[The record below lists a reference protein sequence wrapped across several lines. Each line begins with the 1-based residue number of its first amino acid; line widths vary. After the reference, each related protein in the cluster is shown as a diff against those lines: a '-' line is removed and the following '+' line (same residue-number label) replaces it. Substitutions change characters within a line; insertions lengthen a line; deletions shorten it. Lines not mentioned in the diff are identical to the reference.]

1 MLGVLTQVGRMA
13 HRAHAP
19 MREDL
24 PCDRSREVEVV
35 ADDEIGPE
43 ASVRLGDDARERAF
57 EALGH
62 LERKVAVARR
72 PVRHHIRHPADG
84 KRQLV
89 GLERHGMHLDPRRER
104 RGGVV
109 VRRDAADDG
118 DLVPRLLETPRG
130 LREEHA
136 AARAVGLLRA
146 DGEDLHVRF
155 PPSSIDRRPMVSHR
169 GPDRKTPDA
178 RHVLHLL
185 QWARTMRRAAKR
197 VRRKDSSM
205 GSSIPYLTLDP
216 EIEAAIRADRAA
228 GRSSRFRTA
237 DDDVVRREPNPHDEA
252 TLARPAFARDIEKI
266 LNVPAYNRYAGK
278 TQVFS
283 FVEDDDIC
291 RRGLHVQLVGR
302 VARAIGEAARSQRPP
317 HRGDR
322 ARPRRRPHA
331 VRARRRALPEQGAP
345 CADRTLLQ
353 PQRALRARARQALPP
368 QHQPPDP

>member
-1 MLGVLTQVGRMA
+1 MA
-13 HRAHAP
+13 
-19 MREDL
+19 EDL
-24 PCDRSREVEVV
+24 DNMQERS
-35 ADDEIGPE
+35 AFGP
-43 ASVRLGDDARERAF
+43 
-57 EALGH
+57 
-62 LERKVAVARR
+62 
-72 PVRHHIRHPADG
+72 
-84 KRQLV
+84 
-89 GLERHGMHLDPRRER
+89 
-104 RGGVV
+104 
-109 VRRDAADDG
+109 DAADDG

-178 RHVLHLL
+178 RHVRHLL

-237 DDDVVRREPNPHDEA
+237 DEDVVRREPNPHDEA

-266 LNVPAYNRYAGK
+266 LNVPAYNRYAPYLM
-278 TQVFS
+278 TSV
-283 FVEDDDIC
+283 DTDP
-291 RRGLHVQLVGR
+291 RL
-302 VARAIGEAARSQRPP
+302 AARERE
-317 HRGDR
+317 
-322 ARPRRRPHA
+322 
-331 VRARRRALPEQGAP
+331 ALM
-345 CADRTLLQ
+345 DLLGSGTWTVFGGHG
-353 PQRALRARARQALPP
+353 PAKVFRL
-368 QHQPPDP
+368 